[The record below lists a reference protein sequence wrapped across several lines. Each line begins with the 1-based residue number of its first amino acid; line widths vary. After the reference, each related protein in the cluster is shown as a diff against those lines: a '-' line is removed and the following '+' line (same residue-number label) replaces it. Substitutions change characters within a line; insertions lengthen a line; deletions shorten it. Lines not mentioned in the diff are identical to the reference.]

1 MNEEGELL
9 GVIDYRLKVHK
20 TNSFSDVN
28 HLLQPV
34 ARVGGKREELSSEFL
49 KLESCFSYLGRPKSS
64 HSFMKGERR
73 PWANFSNS
81 SPIWLRNY
89 PDSCS
94 TFTKVV

>member
-34 ARVGGKREELSSEFL
+34 ARVGGKRL
-49 KLESCFSYLGRPKSS
+49 
-64 HSFMKGERR
+64 ERR
-73 PWANFSNS
+73 AVFRVSKVRKLLQLS
-81 SPIWLRNY
+81 RKTKEF
-89 PDSCS
+89 
-94 TFTKVV
+94 TFIHERREEALGQFQ